1 MMDGSLEGEV
11 NSLSITKSGEYFI
24 SGGEDKEVKIWDY
37 DQGVCQWVGYGH
49 SNTINK
55 VIFHFYM

>member
-1 MMDGSLEGEV
+1 MDGSLEGEV

-55 VIFHFYM
+55 VIL